1 MPLNSFLMHTLDELQ
16 SLYATYL
23 IENSYKQT
31 PISLYEP
38 VNYILSLGGKR
49 LRPLFSLMAFEL
61 YDHKIDKALC
71 IAHAVEVFHNFTLVH
86 DDIMDQAEMRR
97 GKLTVHSKYGV
108 NTGILSGDVM
118 LILAYESLL
127 RFKVPSSIP
136 SLVHIFNQFA
146 REVCEG
152 QEMDMLFETSSEV
165 TLSAYEK
172 MISLKTAV
180 LLAGALKMGAIA
192 AGANDKDADKLYHFG
207 LNIGIAF
214 QIQDDYLDT
223 FGTQAQVGKQI
234 GGDIIQNKKTYLILK
249 ALSLGNRLQKQTLTD
264 LFDSK
269 NGISAE
275 EKIQKVTD
283 ILKELNI
290 PKEAKIR
297 KQYYFDLAMKSLD
310 EIQVLPEKKE
320 LLRKVAFQLLD
331 REN

>member
-1 MPLNSFLMHTLDELQ
+1 MHTLDELQ

-23 IENSYKQT
+23 KEHNYQQEPKT
-31 PISLYEP
+31 LYEP

-49 LRPLFSLMAFEL
+49 LRPLLTLMAYELFEK
-61 YDHKIDKALC
+61 DTQKALC

-86 DDIMDQAEMRR
+86 DDIMDQADLRR
-97 GKLTVHSKYGV
+97 GKMTVHARFGINS
-108 NTGILSGDVM
+108 GILSGDVM

-127 RFKVPSSIP
+127 QFQIQEKIP
-136 SLVHIFNQFA
+136 ALVHIFNQFA

-152 QEMDMLFETSSEV
+152 QEMDMLFETTSEV
-165 TLSAYEK
+165 TLSDYEK

-192 AGANDKDADKLYHFG
+192 AGASLDDAEKLYHFG

-214 QIQDDYLDT
+214 QIQDDFLDT

-249 ALSLGNRLQKQTLTD
+249 ALSLGNSHQKQMLTD
-264 LFDSK
+264 LLTSK
-269 NGISAE
+269 NEISGE
-275 EKIQKVTD
+275 EKISKVTD
-283 ILKELNI
+283 ILKVLNI
-290 PKEAKIR
+290 PQEAKIR
-297 KQYYFDLAMKSLD
+297 KQYYFNLAMKSL
-310 EIQVLPEKKE
+310 EEVKVFPEKKE
-320 LLRKVAFQLLD
+320 LLRNVAFQLLE

>member
-1 MPLNSFLMHTLDELQ
+1 MHTLDELQ

-23 IENSYKQT
+23 KEHNYHQEPMT
-31 PISLYEP
+31 LYEP

-61 YDHKIDKALC
+61 FEKDTQKALC
-71 IAHAVEVFHNFTLVH
+71 IAHAIEVFHNFTLVH

-97 GKLTVHSKYGV
+97 GKLTVHAKYGV
-108 NTGILSGDVM
+108 NSGILSGDVM

-127 RFKVPSSIP
+127 QFHAQEKIP
-136 SLVHIFNQFA
+136 ALVRIFNQFA

-249 ALSLGNRLQKQTLTD
+249 ALSLGNRLQKKTLTD

>member
-1 MPLNSFLMHTLDELQ
+1 MHTLDELQ

-23 IENSYKQT
+23 KEHNYHQEPMT
-31 PISLYEP
+31 LYEP

-61 YDHKIDKALC
+61 FEKDTQKALC
-71 IAHAVEVFHNFTLVH
+71 IAHAIEVFHNFTLVH

-97 GKLTVHSKYGV
+97 GKLTVHAKYGV
-108 NTGILSGDVM
+108 NSGILSGDVM

-127 RFKVPSSIP
+127 QFYAQEKIP
-136 SLVHIFNQFA
+136 ALIRIFNQFA

>member
-1 MPLNSFLMHTLDELQ
+1 MNTLDELQ

-23 IENSYKQT
+23 NENIYHQE
-31 PISLYEP
+31 PASLYEP

-61 YDHKIDKALC
+61 YDNKIDKALC

-127 RFKVPSSIP
+127 QFQVPTKIP
-136 SLVHIFNQFA
+136 GLVRVFNQFA

-152 QEMDMLFETSSEV
+152 QEMDMLFETSSAI
-165 TLSAYEK
+165 TLSDYEK

-192 AGANDKDADKLYHFG
+192 AGATESDALNLYDFG
-207 LNIGIAF
+207 LNIGVAF

-223 FGTQAQVGKQI
+223 FGSQAQVGKQI
-234 GGDIIQNKKTYLILK
+234 GGDIIQNKKTFLILK
-249 ALSLGNRLQKQTLTD
+249 AMDLGNNIQKQELLD
-264 LFDSK
+264 LFNNK
-269 NGISAE
+269 NSLTAQ
-275 EKIQKVTD
+275 EKVIRVTA
-283 ILKELNI
+283 ILTELNI
-290 PKEAKIR
+290 PEEAKLR
-297 KQYYFDLAMKSLD
+297 KQYYFEKGMRSL
-310 EIQVLPEKKE
+310 EEVQVLAEKKA
-320 LLRKVAFQLLD
+320 LLKKVAFQLLE

>member
-1 MPLNSFLMHTLDELQ
+1 MHTLDELQ

-23 IENSYKQT
+23 NENSYKKE

-61 YDHKIDKALC
+61 YDNKIDKALC

-97 GKLTVHSKYGV
+97 GKLTVHSKYVV

-127 RFKVPSSIP
+127 RFKVPANIP

-152 QEMDMLFETSSEV
+152 QEMDMLFESSSEV
-165 TLSAYEK
+165 TLAAYEK

-180 LLAGALKMGAIA
+180 LIAGALKMGAIA
-192 AGANDKDADKLYHFG
+192 AGATESDALKLYDFG
-207 LNIGIAF
+207 LNIGVAF

-223 FGTQAQVGKQI
+223 FGSQAQVGKQI
-234 GGDIIQNKKTYLILK
+234 GGDIIQNKKTFLILK
-249 ALSLGNRLQKQTLTD
+249 ALELGNQHQKQDLLD
-264 LFDSK
+264 LF
-269 NGISAE
+269 NTE
-275 EKIQKVTD
+275 NVLTPQEKVKKVTA
-283 ILKELNI
+283 ILTELNI
-290 PKEAKIR
+290 PDEAKRR
-297 KQYYFDLAMKSLD
+297 KQYYFEKGMKSL
-310 EIQVLPEKKE
+310 EEVQVMTEKKE
-320 LLRKVAFQLLD
+320 LLRKVAFQLLE

>member
-1 MPLNSFLMHTLDELQ
+1 
-16 SLYATYL
+16 
-23 IENSYKQT
+23 
-31 PISLYEP
+31 
-38 VNYILSLGGKR
+38 
-49 LRPLFSLMAFEL
+49 
-61 YDHKIDKALC
+61 
-71 IAHAVEVFHNFTLVH
+71 
-86 DDIMDQAEMRR
+86 
-97 GKLTVHSKYGV
+97 
-108 NTGILSGDVM
+108 
-118 LILAYESLL
+118 
-127 RFKVPSSIP
+127 
-136 SLVHIFNQFA
+136 
-146 REVCEG
+146 
-152 QEMDMLFETSSEV
+152 
-165 TLSAYEK
+165 
-172 MISLKTAV
+172 
-180 LLAGALKMGAIA
+180 
-192 AGANDKDADKLYHFG
+192 